1 MALRWTGAL
10 HHLALRG
17 RAPWASCWPPHVA
30 DDTALDAAIRAAWRD
45 ERAHVEAALAK
56 APQTNEVQRS
66 AALRAGLG
74 FVAHA
79 TGRPLALLE
88 IGASAGLNLWPERR
102 RIDYGGWTAGPADA
116 GLSLRCDWQGAVPA
130 YAVAEPEVVARAGC
144 DLHPVDLR
152 VPDEALRL
160 KSFVWPDQAERVA
173 RLARAIEVTAPWFDA
188 EQVTVVTQPAAA
200 FVEARLAARPAGVA
214 TVLMH
219 SIVWQYLPAAEQ
231 RAIEAAL
238 QREGARAGADSPIAW
253 LRLEPPAPDRQPEL
267 RCTLWPGG
275 ADTRLGRAHA
285 HVGSIT
291 AAEAPA

>member
-1 MALRWTGAL
+1 M
-10 HHLALRG
+10 
-17 RAPWASCWPPHVA
+17 PWAACWPPQAA
-30 DDTALDAAIRAAWRD
+30 DDAALDAAIRRAWTD
-45 ERAHVEAALAK
+45 ERPHVEAALAK

-102 RIDYGGWTAGPADA
+102 RIDYGSWAAGPQDA
-116 GLSLRCDWQGAVPA
+116 GVALRCDWRGAVPA
-130 YAVAEPEVVARAGC
+130 YAGVEPQVLSRAGC
-144 DLHPVDLR
+144 DLHPIDLR

-160 KSFVWPDQAERVA
+160 KSFVWPDQTERLARLARTVEVTTPWFEAERVA
-173 RLARAIEVTAPWFDA
+173 VAG
-188 EQVTVVTQPAAA
+188 QPAAA
-200 FVEARLAARPAGVA
+200 FVEQRLATRPRGVA

-231 RAIEAAL
+231 RAVEAAL
-238 QREGARAGADSPIAW
+238 QRAGANATPDTPLAW
-253 LRLEPPAPDRQPEL
+253 LRLEPPEPHSQPEL

-275 ADTRLGRAHA
+275 ADTLLGRAHA

-291 AAEAPA
+291 AAGPGA

>member
-1 MALRWTGAL
+1 MALRWAGAL

-17 RAPWASCWPPHVA
+17 REPWASCWPPHAV
-30 DDTALDAAIRAAWRD
+30 DDAALDAAIRTAWRD
-45 ERAHVEAALAK
+45 ERAHAEAALAK

-102 RIDYGGWTAGPADA
+102 RIDYGAWAAGPADA
-116 GLSLRCDWQGAVPA
+116 GLLLRCAWEGAVPA
-130 YAVAEPEVVARAGC
+130 YAAAEPRVVARAGC

-152 VPDEALRL
+152 VADEALRL

-173 RLARAIEVTAPWFDA
+173 RLAQAIEVTTPWFDA
-188 EQVTVVTQPAAA
+188 ERVAVIAQPAPA
-200 FVEARLAARPAGVA
+200 FVEQRLAARPAGVA

-238 QREGARAGADSPIAW
+238 QREGARAGAAAPIAW
-253 LRLEPPAPDRQPEL
+253 LRLEPPTPDRRPEL

-275 ADTRLGRAHA
+275 TDTLLGRAHA

-291 AAEAPA
+291 GA